1 MAKQIKG
8 VSESILACAKTEI
21 LEKGFEGASLRTI
34 AQKAG
39 TSTNSIYVRF
49 RDKSG
54 LFEAL
59 VKPAAEGLKEMVRS
73 MQEPYIPAMEAESDS
88 HGFTYADDCFPKIL
102 SYLYDNFDTF
112 RLLMTC
118 SYGTP
123 YADFIHEL
131 SVIDAESYKRYIEA
145 SGNDALSSGRASE
158 NLLHLLSSGF
168 YSGLLELVVHNITR
182 EEAEKDLLRLRK
194 FYLAGWLSVLNA

>member
-1 MAKQIKG
+1 MAKQIAG
-8 VSESILACAKTEI
+8 VAEKILACAKSEF
-21 LEKGFEGASLRTI
+21 LENGFEGASLRVI

-49 RDKSG
+49 QDKAG
-54 LFEAL
+54 LFVAL

-73 MQEPYIPAMEAESDS
+73 MQEPYTPSIKTQSDS
-88 HGFTYADDCFPKIL
+88 HGFAYADDCFPRIL

-123 YADFIHEL
+123 YANFIHEL
-131 SVIDAESYKRYIEA
+131 SVIDAESYKRYIAA
-145 SGNDALSSGRASE
+145 SGNNALSAGRASE

-194 FYLAGWLSVLNA
+194 FYYAGWMSILNA